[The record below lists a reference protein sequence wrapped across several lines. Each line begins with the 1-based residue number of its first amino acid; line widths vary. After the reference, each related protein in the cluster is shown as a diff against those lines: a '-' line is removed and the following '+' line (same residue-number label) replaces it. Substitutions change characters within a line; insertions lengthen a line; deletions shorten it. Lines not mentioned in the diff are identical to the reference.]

1 MLLSP
6 LSKALYRYTM
16 KIFFALSFLFTFF
29 PAKAADVRLPDL
41 SGVTDKGFKI
51 EIYSELSPLSINTIH
66 SWHIRVLDRDDEIL
80 ELEELNVFGG
90 MPEHDHGLPTQPEVT
105 MRLDNGDYLLEGVRF
120 HMQGHWELLIEIQY
134 AGVDDTAIID
144 FELQ

>member
-1 MLLSP
+1 
-6 LSKALYRYTM
+6 M

-80 ELEELNVFGG
+80 ELEELIVFGG

-105 MRLDNGDYLLEGVRF
+105 MRLDNGDYLLEGLRF
-120 HMQGHWELLIEIQY
+120 HMQGRWELQVEFQY
-134 AGVDDTAIID
+134 AGADDTAIID

>member
-1 MLLSP
+1 MKILFAISP
-6 LSKALYRYTM
+6 LLT
-16 KIFFALSFLFTFF
+16 LFS
-29 PAKAADVRLPDL
+29 ASAADVNLPDL
-41 SGVTDKGFKI
+41 NGVTDKGFKI

-66 SWHIRVLDRDDEIL
+66 SWHIRVVDRDDEIL

-120 HMQGHWELLIEIQY
+120 HMQGHWELQIEFQY